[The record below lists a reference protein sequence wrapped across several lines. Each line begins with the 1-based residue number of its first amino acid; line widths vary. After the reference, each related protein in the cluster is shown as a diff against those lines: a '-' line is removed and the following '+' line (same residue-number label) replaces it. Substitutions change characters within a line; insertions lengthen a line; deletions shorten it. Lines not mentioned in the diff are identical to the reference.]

1 MTLSRS
7 LTQHNRKRLRR
18 DSESQTDCPPQ
29 PSAKRQQLQGDQRQ
43 RTPPSFW
50 DNLSRQWL
58 TTRTLGE
65 WNRRTAL
72 AAASDLPPRVDQ
84 EDWDLKRFAR
94 QGGPDLSEVRG
105 VSAVFLPYQLS
116 LLI

>member
-1 MTLSRS
+1 MLMALATSPAH
-7 LTQHNRKRLRR
+7 HNRKRKRLRS
-18 DSESQTDCPPQ
+18 DSVPQTDCHCPPQ
-29 PSAKRQQLQGDQRQ
+29 SSAGNQRQ

-72 AAASDLPPRVDQ
+72 AAALDLPPRIDHQ
-84 EDWDLKRFAR
+84 DWGLERFAR
-94 QGGPDLSEVRG
+94 QGGPDLSHVRG
-105 VSAVFLPYQLS
+105 VSALS
-116 LLI
+116 SLIS